1 MSELM
6 STTIKICGLNAPE
19 SLAAALHDL
28 DGIFEVTATTDLTH
42 SAA

>member
-1 MSELM
+1 MVQGQP
-6 STTIKICGLNAPE
+6 TPE